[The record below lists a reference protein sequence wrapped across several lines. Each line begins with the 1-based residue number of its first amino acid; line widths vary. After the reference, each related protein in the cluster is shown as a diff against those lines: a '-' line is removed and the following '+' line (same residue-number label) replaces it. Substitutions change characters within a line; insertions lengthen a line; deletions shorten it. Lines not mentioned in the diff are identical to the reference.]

1 MFNISKKKNKNEEAN
16 FNCLNISLKFKS
28 TTTFT
33 KNRINSNSSSSIENI
48 TENNKPVLNDSIT
61 TTTTTQVNLHKH
73 VCSIAN
79 KCTCEKKFLVDKIG
93 EGKYRIGNTKN
104 IVFIR
109 VIFFFFNNYNL

>member
-1 MFNISKKKNKNEEAN
+1 MNK
-16 FNCLNISLKFKS
+16 
-28 TTTFT
+28 
-33 KNRINSNSSSSIENI
+33 SIENLVE
-48 TENNKPVLNDSIT
+48 TTKPNDTIIAQQQQQPQHQHH
-61 TTTTTQVNLHKH
+61 QVNLHKH

-109 VIFFFFNNYNL
+109 VNICIKTLFIRKKKKKKNIKFVLNI

>member
-1 MFNISKKKNKNEEAN
+1 MNK
-16 FNCLNISLKFKS
+16 
-28 TTTFT
+28 
-33 KNRINSNSSSSIENI
+33 SNSIENLI
-48 TENNKPVLNDSIT
+48 QTKQAESTQQIQQ
-61 TTTTTQVNLHKH
+61 QVNLHRH

-109 VIFFFFNNYNL
+109 VNIKF

>member
-1 MFNISKKKNKNEEAN
+1 M
-16 FNCLNISLKFKS
+16 
-28 TTTFT
+28 
-33 KNRINSNSSSSIENI
+33 SNQLMN
-48 TENNKPVLNDSIT
+48 TESAIT
-61 TTTTTQVNLHKH
+61 TVTTQQHQQVNLHKH

-109 VIFFFFNNYNL
+109 VD